1 MTDSNVA
8 SASIEVSVDQ
18 ETAFE
23 IFTAEIGEWYV
34 IDEYTV
40 VDHTKSMTT
49 RIEPWVGGRF
59 IDVHDLETG
68 EGIECGRIVIW
79 DPPHRFVFVDAREL
93 DVEVTFVPIDAGCR
107 VTIEERGLDKLPP
120 ELAGQVRLH
129 SWHRHL
135 PVWFTRHLETRES
148 SDDRT

>member
-40 VDHTKSMTT
+40 VDHTK
-49 RIEPWVGGRF
+49 
-59 IDVHDLETG
+59 
-68 EGIECGRIVIW
+68 
-79 DPPHRFVFVDAREL
+79 
-93 DVEVTFVPIDAGCR
+93 
-107 VTIEERGLDKLPP
+107 
-120 ELAGQVRLH
+120 
-129 SWHRHL
+129 
-135 PVWFTRHLETRES
+135 
-148 SDDRT
+148 